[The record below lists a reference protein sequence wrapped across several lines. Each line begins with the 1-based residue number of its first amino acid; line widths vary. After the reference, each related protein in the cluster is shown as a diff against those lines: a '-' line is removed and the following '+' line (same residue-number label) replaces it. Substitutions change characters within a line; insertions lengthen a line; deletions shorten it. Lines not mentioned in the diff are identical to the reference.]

1 MDSYKV
7 SDNLNWANDKEI
19 LPILNGEKLYFSG
32 YITKINHYGMSQE
45 RSIILTDK
53 ALYNMKKKSLRRKI
67 AYTDIRG
74 ITYSKLTY
82 EFVIHGNDDE
92 YDYQYIHND
101 RNLIICF
108 IAIFYQN
115 VAFKPIQICEVEEK
129 TLKNYVTQKKEKK
142 KDYSFSKMD
151 PKFLIDTNDFINQ
164 NMKEISANNEAD
176 AKEEKKRKNTLFS
189 RHQTIKSVELND
201 FQIIK
206 VLGRGTFGKVCL
218 VQYTPTKE
226 YYAMKSLKK
235 DVLLDMDQ
243 VQSTILEKKILQSL
257 EHPFLVG
264 MVFCFQTEERIYFI
278 MPFIRGGEL
287 FQHLR
292 TEKFFKED
300 KVRFYAASMGLALE
314 YLHTH
319 GIVYRDIK
327 PENILIGEDGYLKLI
342 DFGMA
347 KMLKGNEKAMSFCGT
362 PEYLAPE
369 IITGEGHNK
378 AADWWSYG
386 ILIFEMLCGIPPF
399 YCENTERMYD
409 LITNAELRFPKRIQ
423 VSENAKDLIKKLLIK
438 QQDKRLGANKGFEEI
453 KTHPFFQGFDFDA
466 LLAKKL
472 EAHQYRL
479 CPLGVFSGA
488 AANEGKMAVT
498 IYCPD
503 FSRIGIDIQKK
514 DSVRPTTVMTFP
526 KSEEQGYSIKLAQ
539 IDLESYLYWDQYA
552 AQSMT
557 QGVLFMSVYKN
568 LPSNIQNGLGIWY
581 GMGSSEY
588 HLRLTQSKTFIF

>member
-32 YITKINHYGMSQE
+32 MITKINHYGMSQE

-92 YDYQYIHND
+92 YDYQYIHQD

-108 IAIFYQN
+108 IAIFYQAL
-115 VAFKPIQICEVEEK
+115 AFKPIQICEVEEK

-151 PKFLIDTNDFINQ
+151 PKFLIDTADFIKQ
-164 NMKEISANNEAD
+164 NLNEISANSEKD
-176 AKEEKKRKNTLFS
+176 IKEEKKLRNTLFS
-189 RHQTIKSVELND
+189 RHKTVKSVELND

-218 VQYTPTKE
+218 VQYKPTKE

-257 EHPFLVG
+257 DHPFLVG

-300 KVRFYAASMGLALE
+300 KARFYAASMGLALE
-314 YLHTH
+314 YLHNH

-347 KMLKGNEKAMSFCGT
+347 KMLQGNEKATSFCGT

-369 IITGEGHNK
+369 IITGEGHNR

-386 ILIFEMLCGIPPF
+386 ILLFEMLCGIPPF

-423 VSENAKDLIKKLLIK
+423 VSDNAKDLIKKLLIK
-438 QQDKRLGANKGFEEI
+438 QQDKRLGVNKGFEEI

-472 EAHQYRL
+472 EAPFIPVL
-479 CPLGVFSGA
+479 
-488 AANEGKMAVT
+488 
-498 IYCPD
+498 
-503 FSRIGIDIQKK
+503 K
-514 DSVRPTTVMTFP
+514 DSLDVGNFDEEFT
-526 KSEEQGYSIKLAQ
+526 SEDIATSVIPEKNMELIKRNQ
-539 IDLESYLYWDQYA
+539 DQFDEFN
-552 AQSMT
+552 S
-557 QGVLFMSVYKN
+557 
-568 LPSNIQNGLGIWY
+568 
-581 GMGSSEY
+581 
-588 HLRLTQSKTFIF
+588 

>member
-32 YITKINHYGMSQE
+32 MITKINHYGMSQE

-67 AYTDIRG
+67 TYTDIRG

-92 YDYQYIHND
+92 YDYQYIHQD

-108 IAIFYQN
+108 IAIFYQAL
-115 VAFKPIQICEVEEK
+115 AFKPIQICEVEEK

-151 PKFLIDTNDFINQ
+151 PKFLIDTADFIKQ
-164 NMKEISANNEAD
+164 NLNEISANSEKD
-176 AKEEKKRKNTLFS
+176 IKEEKKLRNTLFS
-189 RHQTIKSVELND
+189 RHKTVKSVELND

-218 VQYTPTKE
+218 VQYKPTKE

-257 EHPFLVG
+257 DHPFLVG
-264 MVFCFQTEERIYFI
+264 MIFCFQTEERIYFI

-300 KVRFYAASMGLALE
+300 KARFYAASMGLALE
-314 YLHTH
+314 YLHNH
-319 GIVYRDIK
+319 AIVYRVIK

-347 KMLKGNEKAMSFCGT
+347 KMLKGNEKATSFCGT

-369 IITGEGHNK
+369 IITGEGHNR

-423 VSENAKDLIKKLLIK
+423 VSDNAKDLIKKLLIK
-438 QQDKRLGANKGFEEI
+438 QQNKRLGVNKGFEEI

-472 EAHQYRL
+472 EAPFIPVL
-479 CPLGVFSGA
+479 
-488 AANEGKMAVT
+488 
-498 IYCPD
+498 
-503 FSRIGIDIQKK
+503 K
-514 DSVRPTTVMTFP
+514 DSLDVGNFDEEFT
-526 KSEEQGYSIKLAQ
+526 SEDIATSVIPEKNMELIKRNQ
-539 IDLESYLYWDQYA
+539 DQFDEFN
-552 AQSMT
+552 S
-557 QGVLFMSVYKN
+557 
-568 LPSNIQNGLGIWY
+568 
-581 GMGSSEY
+581 
-588 HLRLTQSKTFIF
+588 

>member
-32 YITKINHYGMSQE
+32 MITKINHYGMSQE

-92 YDYQYIHND
+92 YDYQYIHQD

-108 IAIFYQN
+108 IAIFYQAL
-115 VAFKPIQICEVEEK
+115 AFKPIQICEVEEK

-151 PKFLIDTNDFINQ
+151 PKFLIDTADFIKQ
-164 NMKEISANNEAD
+164 NLNEISANSEKD
-176 AKEEKKRKNTLFS
+176 IKEEKKLRNTLFS
-189 RHQTIKSVELND
+189 RHKTVKSVELND

-218 VQYTPTKE
+218 VQYKPTKE
-226 YYAMKSLKK
+226 YFAMKSLKK

-257 EHPFLVG
+257 DHPFLVG
-264 MVFCFQTEERIYFI
+264 MIFCFQTEERIYFI

-300 KVRFYAASMGLALE
+300 KARFYAASMGLALD
-314 YLHTH
+314 YLHNH

-347 KMLKGNEKAMSFCGT
+347 KMLQGNEKATSFCGT

-369 IITGEGHNK
+369 IITGEGHNR

-386 ILIFEMLCGIPPF
+386 ILLFEMLCGIPPF

-423 VSENAKDLIKKLLIK
+423 VSDNAKDLIKKLLIK
-438 QQDKRLGANKGFEEI
+438 QQDKRLGVNKGFEEI

-472 EAHQYRL
+472 EAPFIPVL
-479 CPLGVFSGA
+479 
-488 AANEGKMAVT
+488 
-498 IYCPD
+498 
-503 FSRIGIDIQKK
+503 K
-514 DSVRPTTVMTFP
+514 DSLDVGNFDEEFT
-526 KSEEQGYSIKLAQ
+526 SEDIATSVIPEKNMELIKRNQ
-539 IDLESYLYWDQYA
+539 DQFDEFN
-552 AQSMT
+552 S
-557 QGVLFMSVYKN
+557 
-568 LPSNIQNGLGIWY
+568 
-581 GMGSSEY
+581 
-588 HLRLTQSKTFIF
+588 

>member
-1 MDSYKV
+1 MESFKV

-19 LPILNGEKLYFSG
+19 LSILNGEKLYFSG
-32 YITKINHYGMSQE
+32 MITKINHYGMSQE

-67 AYTDIRG
+67 SYNDIRG

-82 EFVIHGNDDE
+82 EFVVHGNDDE
-92 YDYQYIHND
+92 YDYQYIHQE

-108 IAIFYQN
+108 IAIFYQQ
-115 VAFKPIQICEVEEK
+115 VAFKPIQLCEVEEK
-129 TLKNYVTQKKEKK
+129 TLKNFVTQKKEKK
-142 KDYSFSKMD
+142 KDNSFSKMD
-151 PKFLIDTNDFINQ
+151 LKYLIDTADFINQ
-164 NMKEISANNEAD
+164 NLKEVSANTKVD

-189 RHQTIKSVELND
+189 RHKTIKSVELDD
-201 FQIIK
+201 FQIMK

-218 VQYTPTKE
+218 VQYKPTKE

-257 EHPFLVG
+257 DHPFLVG

-292 TEKFFKED
+292 KEKFFKED
-300 KVRFYAASMGLALE
+300 KARFYAASMGIALE
-314 YLHTH
+314 YLHNH

-369 IITGEGHNK
+369 IITGEGHNR

-386 ILIFEMLCGIPPF
+386 ILLFEMLCGIPPF

-423 VSENAKDLIKKLLIK
+423 LSENAKDLIKKLLIK
-438 QQDKRLGANKGFEEI
+438 KQDKRLGVEKGFEEI
-453 KTHPFFQGFDFDA
+453 KSHPFFQGFDFDA

-472 EAHQYRL
+472 EAPFIPVL
-479 CPLGVFSGA
+479 
-488 AANEGKMAVT
+488 
-498 IYCPD
+498 
-503 FSRIGIDIQKK
+503 K
-514 DSVRPTTVMTFP
+514 DSLDVGNFDEEFT
-526 KSEEQGYSIKLAQ
+526 SEEIATSVIPEGNMELIKRNQ
-539 IDLESYLYWDQYA
+539 DQFDEFN
-552 AQSMT
+552 S
-557 QGVLFMSVYKN
+557 
-568 LPSNIQNGLGIWY
+568 
-581 GMGSSEY
+581 
-588 HLRLTQSKTFIF
+588 

>member
-1 MDSYKV
+1 MESFKV

-19 LPILNGEKLYFSG
+19 LSILNGEKLYFSG
-32 YITKINHYGMSQE
+32 MITKINHYGMSQE

-67 AYTDIRG
+67 SYNDIRG

-82 EFVIHGNDDE
+82 EFVVHGNDDE
-92 YDYQYIHND
+92 YDYQYIHQE

-108 IAIFYQN
+108 IAIFYQQ
-115 VAFKPIQICEVEEK
+115 VAFKPIQLCEVEEK
-129 TLKNYVTQKKEKK
+129 TLKNFVTQKKEKK
-142 KDYSFSKMD
+142 KDNSFSKMD
-151 PKFLIDTNDFINQ
+151 LKYLIDTADFINQ
-164 NMKEISANNEAD
+164 NLKEVSANTQVD

-189 RHQTIKSVELND
+189 RHKTIKSVELDD
-201 FQIIK
+201 FQIMK

-218 VQYTPTKE
+218 VQYKPTKE

-257 EHPFLVG
+257 DHPFLVG

-300 KVRFYAASMGLALE
+300 KARFYAASMGIALE
-314 YLHTH
+314 YLHNH

-369 IITGEGHNK
+369 IITGEGHNR

-386 ILIFEMLCGIPPF
+386 ILLFEMLCGIPPF

-423 VSENAKDLIKKLLIK
+423 LSENAKDLIKKLLIK
-438 QQDKRLGANKGFEEI
+438 KQDKRLGVEKGFEEI
-453 KTHPFFQGFDFDA
+453 KSHPFFQGFDFDA

-472 EAHQYRL
+472 EAPFIPVL
-479 CPLGVFSGA
+479 
-488 AANEGKMAVT
+488 
-498 IYCPD
+498 
-503 FSRIGIDIQKK
+503 K
-514 DSVRPTTVMTFP
+514 DSLDVGNFDEEFT
-526 KSEEQGYSIKLAQ
+526 SEEIA
-539 IDLESYLYWDQYA
+539 
-552 AQSMT
+552 T
-557 QGVLFMSVYKN
+557 SVIPEKN
-568 LPSNIQNGLGIWY
+568 L
-581 GMGSSEY
+581 E
-588 HLRLTQSKTFIF
+588 FIKRNQDQFDEFNS

>member
-1 MDSYKV
+1 MESFKV

-19 LPILNGEKLYFSG
+19 LSILNGEKLYFSG
-32 YITKINHYGMSQE
+32 MITKINHYGMSQE

-67 AYTDIRG
+67 SYNDIRG

-82 EFVIHGNDDE
+82 EFVVHGNDDE
-92 YDYQYIHND
+92 YDYQYIHQE

-108 IAIFYQN
+108 IAIFYQQ
-115 VAFKPIQICEVEEK
+115 VAFKPIQLCEVEEK
-129 TLKNYVTQKKEKK
+129 TLKNFVTQKKEKK
-142 KDYSFSKMD
+142 KDNSFSKMD
-151 PKFLIDTNDFINQ
+151 LKYLIDTADFINQ
-164 NMKEISANNEAD
+164 NLKEVSANTQVD

-189 RHQTIKSVELND
+189 RHKTIKSVELDD
-201 FQIIK
+201 FQIMK

-218 VQYTPTKE
+218 VQYKPTKE

-257 EHPFLVG
+257 DHPFLVG

-300 KVRFYAASMGLALE
+300 KARFYAASMGIALE
-314 YLHTH
+314 YLHKH

-369 IITGEGHNK
+369 IITGEGHNR

-386 ILIFEMLCGIPPF
+386 ILLFEMLCGIPPF

-423 VSENAKDLIKKLLIK
+423 LSENAKDLIKKLLIK
-438 QQDKRLGANKGFEEI
+438 KQDKRLGVEKGFEEI
-453 KTHPFFQGFDFDA
+453 KSHPFFKGFDFDA

-472 EAHQYRL
+472 EAPFIPVL
-479 CPLGVFSGA
+479 
-488 AANEGKMAVT
+488 
-498 IYCPD
+498 
-503 FSRIGIDIQKK
+503 K
-514 DSVRPTTVMTFP
+514 DSLDVGNFDEEFT
-526 KSEEQGYSIKLAQ
+526 SEEIATSVIPEGNMELIKRNQ
-539 IDLESYLYWDQYA
+539 DQFDEFN
-552 AQSMT
+552 S
-557 QGVLFMSVYKN
+557 
-568 LPSNIQNGLGIWY
+568 
-581 GMGSSEY
+581 
-588 HLRLTQSKTFIF
+588 

>member
-1 MDSYKV
+1 MESFKV

-19 LPILNGEKLYFSG
+19 LSILNGEKLYFSG
-32 YITKINHYGMSQE
+32 MITKINHYGMSQE

-67 AYTDIRG
+67 SYNDIRG

-82 EFVIHGNDDE
+82 EFVVHGNDDE
-92 YDYQYIHND
+92 YDYQYIHQE

-108 IAIFYQN
+108 IAIFYQQ
-115 VAFKPIQICEVEEK
+115 VAFKPIQLCEVEEK
-129 TLKNYVTQKKEKK
+129 TLKNFVTQKKEKK
-142 KDYSFSKMD
+142 KDNSFSKMD
-151 PKFLIDTNDFINQ
+151 LKYLIDTADFINQ
-164 NMKEISANNEAD
+164 NLKEVSANTQVD

-189 RHQTIKSVELND
+189 RHKTIKSVELDD
-201 FQIIK
+201 FQIMK

-218 VQYTPTKE
+218 VQYKPTKE

-257 EHPFLVG
+257 DHPFLVG

-292 TEKFFKED
+292 KEKFFKED
-300 KVRFYAASMGLALE
+300 KARFYAASMGIALE
-314 YLHTH
+314 YLHNH

-369 IITGEGHNK
+369 IITGEGHNR

-386 ILIFEMLCGIPPF
+386 ILLFEMLCGIPPF

-423 VSENAKDLIKKLLIK
+423 LSENAKDLIKKLLIK
-438 QQDKRLGANKGFEEI
+438 KQDKRLGVEKGFEEI
-453 KTHPFFQGFDFDA
+453 KSHPFFQGFDFNA

-472 EAHQYRL
+472 EAPFIPVL
-479 CPLGVFSGA
+479 
-488 AANEGKMAVT
+488 
-498 IYCPD
+498 
-503 FSRIGIDIQKK
+503 K
-514 DSVRPTTVMTFP
+514 DSLDVGNFDEEFT
-526 KSEEQGYSIKLAQ
+526 SEEIATSIIPEGNMELIKRNQ
-539 IDLESYLYWDQYA
+539 DQFDEFN
-552 AQSMT
+552 S
-557 QGVLFMSVYKN
+557 
-568 LPSNIQNGLGIWY
+568 
-581 GMGSSEY
+581 
-588 HLRLTQSKTFIF
+588 

>member
-1 MDSYKV
+1 MDSFKV

-19 LPILNGEKLYFSG
+19 LSILNGEKLYFSG
-32 YITKINHYGMSQE
+32 MITKINHYGMSQE

-67 AYTDIRG
+67 SYTDIRG

-82 EFVIHGNDDE
+82 EFVVHGNDDE
-92 YDYQYIHND
+92 YDYQYIHQE

-108 IAIFYQN
+108 IAIFYQQ
-115 VAFKPIQICEVEEK
+115 VAFKPIQLCEVEEK
-129 TLKNYVTQKKEKK
+129 TLKNFVTQKKEKK
-142 KDYSFSKMD
+142 KDNSFSKMD
-151 PKFLIDTNDFINQ
+151 LKYLIDTADFINQ
-164 NMKEISANNEAD
+164 NLKEISSNPQVD
-176 AKEEKKRKNTLFS
+176 PKEEIKRKNTLFS
-189 RHQTIKSVELND
+189 RHKTIKSVELDD
-201 FQIIK
+201 FQIMK

-218 VQYTPTKE
+218 VQYKPTKE

-257 EHPFLVG
+257 DHPFLVG

-300 KVRFYAASMGLALE
+300 KARFYAASMGVALE
-314 YLHTH
+314 YLHNH
-319 GIVYRDIK
+319 GIIYRDIK

-369 IITGEGHNK
+369 IITGEGHNR

-386 ILIFEMLCGIPPF
+386 ILLFEMLCGIPPF

-423 VSENAKDLIKKLLIK
+423 LSENAKDLIKKLLIK
-438 QQDKRLGANKGFEEI
+438 KQDKRLGVNKGFEEI

-472 EAHQYRL
+472 EAPFIPVL
-479 CPLGVFSGA
+479 
-488 AANEGKMAVT
+488 
-498 IYCPD
+498 
-503 FSRIGIDIQKK
+503 K
-514 DSVRPTTVMTFP
+514 DSLDVGNFDEEFT
-526 KSEEQGYSIKLAQ
+526 SEEIATSVIPEGNMELIKRNQ
-539 IDLESYLYWDQYA
+539 DQFDEFN
-552 AQSMT
+552 S
-557 QGVLFMSVYKN
+557 
-568 LPSNIQNGLGIWY
+568 
-581 GMGSSEY
+581 
-588 HLRLTQSKTFIF
+588 

>member
-1 MDSYKV
+1 MESYKV
-7 SDNLNWANDKEI
+7 NDSLNWAKDKEI
-19 LPILNGEKLYFSG
+19 LSLIKGEKLYFSDM
-32 YITKINHYGMSQE
+32 ITKINHYGMSQE

-67 AYTDIRG
+67 AYSDIRG

-92 YDYQYIHND
+92 YDYQYIHTE

-115 VAFKPIQICEVEEK
+115 VTLKPIQICEVQEK

-142 KDYSFSKMD
+142 KDNSVSKMD
-151 PKFLIDTNDFINQ
+151 TKFLIDTADFIKENL
-164 NMKEISANNEAD
+164 KEIKGGNESVETGD
-176 AKEEKKRKNTLFS
+176 KEQMEEKKRKNTIFS
-189 RHQTIKSVELND
+189 KHKTIKTVGLDD

-218 VQYTPTKE
+218 VQYKPTKE

-243 VQSTILEKKILQSL
+243 VESTILEKKILQSL
-257 EHPFLVG
+257 DHPFLVG
-264 MVFCFQTEERIYFI
+264 MIFCFQTEERIYFI

-300 KVRFYAASMGLALE
+300 KVRFYAASIGIALD
-314 YLHTH
+314 YLHNH
-319 GIVYRDIK
+319 GIIYRDIK

-347 KMLKGNEKAMSFCGT
+347 KMIKGNEKATSFCGT

-369 IITGEGHNK
+369 IITGEGHNR

-399 YCENTERMYD
+399 YCENTERMYE
-409 LITNAELRFPKRIQ
+409 LITNAELRFPKRVP
-423 VSENAKDLIKKLLIK
+423 VSDNAKDLIKKLLIK
-438 QQDKRLGANKGFEEI
+438 KQDKRLGVNKGFEEI
-453 KTHPFFQGFDFDA
+453 KSQPFFQGFDFEA
-466 LLAKKL
+466 LINKKI
-472 EAHQYRL
+472 EAPFIPVL
-479 CPLGVFSGA
+479 K
-488 AANEGKMAVT
+488 GKLDVGNFDEEFT
-498 IYCPD
+498 
-503 FSRIGIDIQKK
+503 
-514 DSVRPTTVMTFP
+514 
-526 KSEEQGYSIKLAQ
+526 SEEIA
-539 IDLESYLYWDQYA
+539 
-552 AQSMT
+552 T
-557 QGVLFMSVYKN
+557 SVIPEKN
-568 LPSNIQNGLGIWY
+568 L
-581 GMGSSEY
+581 E
-588 HLRLTQSKTFIF
+588 FIKRNQDQFDEFNS